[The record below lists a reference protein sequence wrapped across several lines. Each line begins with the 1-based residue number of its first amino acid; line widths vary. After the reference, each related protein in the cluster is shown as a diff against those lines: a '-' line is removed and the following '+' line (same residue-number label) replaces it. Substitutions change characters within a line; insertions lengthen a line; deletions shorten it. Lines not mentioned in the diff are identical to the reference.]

1 MLYSAFSHI
10 NGERFRK
17 PTDMLMSNKKQR
29 IGLVLSM
36 VPAYSETFF
45 RNKVRVL
52 ENAGFKVILFAGGG
66 KDAAGDFRHLRIG
79 YDSQTSAL
87 RKILPAILAVIR
99 LVISA
104 PGTYRLY
111 RLNRTDGFSLRKNLL
126 SLLNAAHI
134 VGYKLDWLHF
144 GFASNGIL
152 LENLAL
158 VAGAKM
164 AVSIRGYD
172 ISLHPIKYPGCYALL
187 WKRIDKLHYLSDYQ
201 YRKALE
207 DGMPVD
213 VDAMQIEPAVD
224 PSILE
229 KMSSL
234 QTPLSNPAVEFLTI
248 GRLTWKK
255 GYPQMLNALRLLKA
269 DGIHFTYRIIG
280 EGSDAEEILYLI
292 KAFALEN
299 EVVLEGKKD
308 HAETM
313 DLLSRCDIYLQYSV
327 QEGFCNAV
335 IEAQL
340 LGRLCI
346 VSDAEGLPENVIHE
360 KTGWVVPANEPL
372 LLKERILEVISLP
385 EAQQEKIRMDASQR
399 IVNEFSLAVQ
409 ERKFIRFYGG

>member
-17 PTDMLMSNKKQR
+17 PIDMLMSNKKQR

-158 VAGAKM
+158 VTGAKM
-164 AVSIRGYD
+164 AVSIRGFD
-172 ISLHPIKYPGCYALL
+172 IGIYPLKQPGCYRLL
-187 WKRIDKLHYLSDYQ
+187 WQRIDKLHYISDDLYRLALADGLSSE
-201 YRKALE
+201 KA
-207 DGMPVD
+207 
-213 VDAMQIEPAVD
+213 AMKIEPAVD
-224 PSILE
+224 ASIPDRLP
-229 KMSSL
+229 KPRRIM
-234 QTPLSNPAVEFLTI
+234 TGKPKFLTI
-248 GRLTWKK
+248 GRLHWKK
-255 GYPQMLNALRLLKA
+255 GYPLMLHALSKLRSEGV
-269 DGIHFTYRIIG
+269 DFTYQIIG
-280 EGSDAEEILYLI
+280 AGDDLEQIVYLTRILG
-292 KAFALEN
+292 LEKQ
-299 EVVLEGKKD
+299 VVLTGRKS
-308 HAETM
+308 HQETLA
-313 DLLSRCDIYLQYSV
+313 LLNECDIYLQFSI

-335 IEAQL
+335 LEAQL

-346 VSDAEGLPENVIHE
+346 VSNAEGLSENVLHE
-360 KTGWVVPANEPL
+360 KTGWVVSRNEPL
-372 LLKERILEVISLP
+372 LLKDRILEVLNMPEVERESIRDAASRRIREQFSL
-385 EAQQEKIRMDASQR
+385 EAQQ
-399 IVNEFSLAVQ
+399 
-409 ERKFIRFYGG
+409 RKFIGFYRS